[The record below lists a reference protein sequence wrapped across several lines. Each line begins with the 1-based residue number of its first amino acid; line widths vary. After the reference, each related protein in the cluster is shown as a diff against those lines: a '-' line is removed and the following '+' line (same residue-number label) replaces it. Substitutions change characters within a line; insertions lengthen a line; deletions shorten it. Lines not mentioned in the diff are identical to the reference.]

1 MSTALGPSSLKDH
14 HLESQSIFPRPLRL
28 HSFPLKL
35 VPSEVNPQFLESL
48 SKSMI
53 AKQQSMAGRG
63 EESEGSGHIGRLPED
78 CISHVLS
85 LTTPRDS
92 CRAALVSAAFRSAA
106 SSDAVWERFLP
117 SDYQSILS
125 RAVDPVEFSST
136 RELYF
141 RLCDSIL
148 VDGGRLQSFQLERS
162 TGRKCYMICPRSM
175 RIIWESDPRYCRWI
189 SLPESRF
196 AEVAVLLAVCWFDI
210 GGRIDC
216 QLLSLRTTYAAYLVF
231 KFASGS
237 FGLGPPPQLA
247 SVKLGAYASEIN
259 VCLQDDGNGNDG
271 DDLEEGRRRRRRR
284 RRRRQ
289 RRLRDDGWMEIELGE
304 FYNDEG
310 NGGDVEMGLM
320 EVRALHWKSGLIVQ
334 GLQVR
339 PKI

>member
-1 MSTALGPSSLKDH
+1 
-14 HLESQSIFPRPLRL
+14 
-28 HSFPLKL
+28 
-35 VPSEVNPQFLESL
+35 
-48 SKSMI
+48 
-53 AKQQSMAGRG
+53 MAGRG

-148 VDGGRLQSFQLERS
+148 VDGGRLSFQLERS

-175 RIIWESDPRYCRWI
+175 RIIWGNEPQYWRWI
-189 SLPESRF
+189 SLPESRNVHDPSLLDVVYIVITIPLSTWKIALLGIRF

-231 KFASGS
+231 KFASRS

-259 VCLQDDGNGNDG
+259 VCLQDDGDGNDG
-271 DDLEEGRRRRRRR
+271 DDLEERRR
-284 RRRRQ
+284 

-320 EVRALHWKSGLIVQ
+320 QVRALHWKSGLIVQ
-334 GLQVR
+334 GLEVR

>member
-1 MSTALGPSSLKDH
+1 
-14 HLESQSIFPRPLRL
+14 
-28 HSFPLKL
+28 
-35 VPSEVNPQFLESL
+35 
-48 SKSMI
+48 
-53 AKQQSMAGRG
+53 MAGRG
-63 EESEGSGHIGRLPED
+63 EESEGGGVPED

-125 RAVDPVEFSST
+125 RAVEPVEYSSK

-148 VDGGRLQSFQLERS
+148 VDGGRLQCFQLERS
-162 TGRKCYMICPRSM
+162 TGGKCYMICPRSM
-175 RIIWESDPRYCRWI
+175 RIIWGDEPRYWSWI

-196 AEVAVLLAVCWFDI
+196 AEVARLQFVCWFDI

-216 QLLSLRTTYAAYLVF
+216 RLLSPRTTYAAYLVF
-231 KFASGS
+231 KLDSWS
-237 FGLGPPPQLA
+237 SGLGPPPHLA
-247 SVKLGAYASEIN
+247 SVKLGAYASEFNI
-259 VCLQDDGNGNDG
+259 CLEDHDDRDEEEEEE
-271 DDLEEGRRRRRRR
+271 EEGRRQ
-284 RRRRQ
+284 RQ
-289 RRLRDDGWMEIELGE
+289 RRRLRDDGWMEIELGV

-310 NGGDVEMGLM
+310 DDGDVEMSLM
-320 EVRALHWKSGLIVQ
+320 EVKALNSKHGLIVQ
-334 GLQVR
+334 GLEVR